1 MGWKTVGLVA
11 VVSVAIGFWLG
22 QDDAGD
28 AVRHEAG
35 KAGNR
40 LAGWVLGAA
49 ARSVDSDL
57 RVQILAESPE
67 LFQALRRGGSFGGK
81 FSAEAARGMF
91 SRDADAIEDVRDK
104 TEIIEIAPGS
114 WQIRFPIVNA
124 SLFETEAGLVLVDT
138 GMSPAG
144 PALLEAIREVSDKP
158 LHTVIYTHGH
168 VDHSYGAW
176 ALLEAGEEPVQIVA
190 HEKLLS
196 RFDRY
201 LRLRGSMA
209 RYMSQPL
216 EHLPQGPEDLVW
228 PTRTFDGER
237 LDLEVGGEKF
247 ILYHY
252 PAETDDQLFVWIPG
266 RRILQSADYYQGF
279 LPNAGN
285 GKRVQR
291 YVESWVLAL
300 RKMVSLQPQILL
312 PGHGE
317 ALTDSFEI
325 QENLTVLADTLEF
338 IVDHSLAGLNR
349 GLRKDEIVGS
359 LVLPEPLANHP
370 TMRVQYVTPQDIAKM
385 VLRQYTGWWNDL
397 PSHWSP
403 APVSS
408 QGRMVVDLAGGMDR
422 LVERAREWIEDD
434 IRLAS
439 QLADYA
445 FLAYPDDPRA
455 QQLVDEVYRAR
466 ILDPMSNTM
475 EIAAY
480 LDVLTEVRVR
490 QQERK

>member
-1 MGWKTVGLVA
+1 MRWKEVGFVA
-11 VVSVAIGFWLG
+11 IVSVVAGFWLG
-22 QDDAGD
+22 RSDAGD
-28 AVRHEAG
+28 AVRHEVG
-35 KAGNR
+35 KAGNH
-40 LAGWVLGAA
+40 LAGLVLGAA
-49 ARSVDSDL
+49 ARSVDSDV
-57 RVQILAESPE
+57 RVQIFAESPE
-67 LFQALRRGGSFGGK
+67 LLEAVRRGGSFGGK
-81 FSAEAARGMF
+81 FSAKAARGMF
-91 SRDADAIEDVRDK
+91 SRDADVIEDVREK

-124 SLFETEAGLVLVDT
+124 SLFETEEGLVLVDT

-144 PALLEAIREVSDKP
+144 PVLLETIREVSDKP

-176 ALLEAGEEPVQIVA
+176 ALLEAGVEPVQIVA

-216 EHLPQGPEDLVW
+216 EHLPRGPEDLVW

-252 PAETDDQLFVWIPG
+252 PAETDDQLFVWVPG
-266 RRILQSADYYQGF
+266 RRILQAADYYQGF

-300 RKMVSLQPQILL
+300 RKMVSLDPQILL

-317 ALTDSFEI
+317 ALTDPSEI

-349 GLRKDEIVGS
+349 GLRKDEVVDS
-359 LVLPEPLANHP
+359 LVLPESMANHP

-385 VLRQYTGWWNDL
+385 VIRQYTGWWDDV

-408 QGRMVVDLAGGMDR
+408 QGRMVVELAGGMER
-422 LVERAREWIEDD
+422 LAERAREWIDKD

-455 QQLVDEVYRAR
+455 QQLADEVYRAR
-466 ILDPMSNTM
+466 IVDPSSNTQ
-475 EIAAY
+475 EIITY
-480 LDVLTEVRVR
+480 LDVVTEVRMR
-490 QQERK
+490 QQERQ